1 MGSLFSSVEKENKEP
16 SAQPPQ
22 VEKPGERQD
31 KEIHNR
37 ACFGAGCYWGTEKF
51 FKIDFARKMY
61 PESLIKK
68 DFVGFMGPKDAKK
81 NPTYKEVCNGDTGHI
96 EVYDFQYSGG
106 EEMFERLVRFFFQFH
121 DPTTLNAQQGD
132 VGRQYASIIYCYDD
146 KQKDIANKV
155 IGELQQLINAGKITC
170 YKEDTVK
177 TEVLPVTEFFEAHD
191 EHQEYLMKNP
201 NGYCSHR
208 VRFKEWPTLD

>member
-68 DFVGFMGPKDAKK
+68 DFVGKF
-81 NPTYKEVCNGDTGHI
+81 
-96 EVYDFQYSGG
+96 
-106 EEMFERLVRFFFQFH
+106 EESDCKITDHYIYIKFFFNITAPRYHSNMLQY
-121 DPTTLNAQQGD
+121 DNEVWTLSYLKHWLKQS
-132 VGRQYASIIYCYDD
+132 RECYSIIE
-146 KQKDIANKV
+146 KI
-155 IGELQQLINAGKITC
+155 ELI
-170 YKEDTVK
+170 
-177 TEVLPVTEFFEAHD
+177 
-191 EHQEYLMKNP
+191 
-201 NGYCSHR
+201 R
-208 VRFKEWPTLD
+208 VNCLY